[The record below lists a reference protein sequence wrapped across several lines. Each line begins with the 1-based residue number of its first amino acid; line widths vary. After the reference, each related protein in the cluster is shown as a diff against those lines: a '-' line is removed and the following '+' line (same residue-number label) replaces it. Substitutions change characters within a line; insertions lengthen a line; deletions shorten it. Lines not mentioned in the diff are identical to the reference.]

1 MHPFRFGV
9 ETSGPYARESWRSL
23 CREVA
28 GLGYSTLA
36 VVDHL
41 GDQISPV
48 PAMMAA
54 ADAAP
59 DLRVASYVFANGLR
73 HPYLLARDM
82 ATIDRLTDG
91 RVEVGIGAGWK
102 RAEHERLGRPF
113 PAAVE
118 RVARLAE
125 SLTIIKEL
133 LAGRA
138 VTFAGSYYR
147 VDEPGDFPRTV
158 QRPRPPVL
166 VGGGGRRVLS
176 LAAREADIVG
186 LNPAHPPDGAGV
198 LADATAAAT
207 ARKIAWIREAAGDR
221 TVPPELNIRVYDAAV
236 TGAWRGAA
244 GRMAARSGLSEQDV
258 LDSPHL
264 LAGDVSRVAD
274 EIVRYRE
281 LYGISYFVVT
291 TDAFRELAP
300 VVARLA
306 GK

>member
-1 MHPFRFGV
+1 
-9 ETSGPYARESWRSL
+9 
-23 CREVA
+23 
-28 GLGYSTLA
+28 
-36 VVDHL
+36 
-41 GDQISPV
+41 
-48 PAMMAA
+48 
-54 ADAAP
+54 
-59 DLRVASYVFANGLR
+59 
-73 HPYLLARDM
+73 
-82 ATIDRLTDG
+82 
-91 RVEVGIGAGWK
+91 VEVGIGAGWK
-102 RAEHERLGRPF
+102 RAEHQRLGLPF
-113 PAAVE
+113 PPAGE
-118 RVARLAE
+118 RIARLAE

-133 LAGRA
+133 LAVQA
-138 VTFAGSYYR
+138 TTFEGSYYR
-147 VDEPGDFPRTV
+147 VHEQGDFPRAV

-166 VGGGGRRVLS
+166 VGGGGKRLLS

-198 LADATAAAT
+198 LAGATAAAT

-221 TVPPELNIRVYDAAV
+221 TGPPELNIRVYDAAV
-236 TGAWRGAA
+236 TRAWSGAA
-244 GRMAARSGLSEQDV
+244 GQMASRSGLSLEDV

-264 LAGDVSRVAD
+264 LVGDVARVTD